1 MPRTMLRRIRFPRLF
16 LALLL
21 LFFVHL
27 PASNAQNVEPFKFFR
42 DYVGLKDDQI
52 TAIRNGK
59 PVAKV
64 VESRTPDE
72 VFVFG
77 SVYVQSTPEQYLKLA
92 SDIDE
97 LRKLPSYLA
106 IRRFSDPPQ
115 LSDLDGFTL
124 EADDIKQLKNCEP
137 GKCDVQLPT
146 EAMDVFK
153 QSVNWSA
160 PGAANQ
166 VNRLA
171 QKMALE
177 AIQRYIQGG
186 NAALGTYM
194 DKHHP
199 AVVGETFTSLLSR
212 SKALPAYLP
221 ELERY
226 LLKYPEAKSENI
238 QSEFY
243 WEKVNFGLK
252 PTLRIVQ
259 AIIHRGPR
267 STDPAYAVA
276 VKQLYA
282 SHYFETALDL
292 TVCVRDQESPDR
304 GFYLITLKGSQQAGL
319 TGLKGGIVR
328 KVAVGCRWRFM
339 VSPDRRTASALLTIL
354 LFAIVLAVVYVA
366 RTVIVIFAFSILFAY
381 LINPIV
387 RFLQR
392 HSLFFKNLRG
402 PHVLEAYLALIV
414 FTLLLSHG
422 LFPQFRKSAGQ
433 LLAAIPTL
441 TDRVSSGEIASN
453 LGSNLGWADEQAD
466 QIRIFLQRHR
476 ANVERAAATIEQF
489 APAAL
494 AGFVVI
500 PILAIFFL
508 NDGENIANQVIHLVS
523 TRENHAALRSLA
535 DELHAMLQRYIRAKV
550 ILGGLSLLY
559 CLIAMLLLGFP
570 NAIVLGVLAGILEFI
585 PVVGW
590 MTAAATIVTAGVLTH
605 SHWIWMLALLGVWR
619 ILMDYAIAP
628 RVMGHEL
635 EIHPLLAIFTV
646 MGHELEIHP
655 LLAIFT
661 LMVGG
666 AVGGIVGIYLSVP
679 LVATLRVIYRR
690 FASPPVGATSRAV
703 FLTAWKQETRH
714 P

>member
-1 MPRTMLRRIRFPRLF
+1 
-16 LALLL
+16 
-21 LFFVHL
+21 
-27 PASNAQNVEPFKFFR
+27 
-42 DYVGLKDDQI
+42 
-52 TAIRNGK
+52 
-59 PVAKV
+59 
-64 VESRTPDE
+64 
-72 VFVFG
+72 
-77 SVYVQSTPEQYLKLA
+77 
-92 SDIDE
+92 
-97 LRKLPSYLA
+97 
-106 IRRFSDPPQ
+106 
-115 LSDLDGFTL
+115 
-124 EADDIKQLKNCEP
+124 
-137 GKCDVQLPT
+137 
-146 EAMDVFK
+146 
-153 QSVNWSA
+153 
-160 PGAANQ
+160 
-166 VNRLA
+166 
-171 QKMALE
+171 
-177 AIQRYIQGG
+177 
-186 NAALGTYM
+186 
-194 DKHHP
+194 
-199 AVVGETFTSLLSR
+199 
-212 SKALPAYLP
+212 
-221 ELERY
+221 
-226 LLKYPEAKSENI
+226 
-238 QSEFY
+238 
-243 WEKVNFGLK
+243 
-252 PTLRIVQ
+252 
-259 AIIHRGPR
+259 
-267 STDPAYAVA
+267 
-276 VKQLYA
+276 
-282 SHYFETALDL
+282 
-292 TVCVRDQESPDR
+292 
-304 GFYLITLKGSQQAGL
+304 
-319 TGLKGGIVR
+319 
-328 KVAVGCRWRFM
+328 M

-550 ILGGLSLLY
+550 ILV
-559 CLIAMLLLGFP
+559 GFP

-635 EIHPLLAIFTV
+635 EIHPLLAIFT
-646 MGHELEIHP
+646 
-655 LLAIFT
+655 

-679 LVATLRVIYRR
+679 LVAALRVCDI
-690 FASPPVGATSRAV
+690 
-703 FLTAWKQETRH
+703 
-714 P
+714 